1 MTAETGCLFCAIIAG
16 SVPSTMVR
24 EDADTV
30 AFLDI
35 HPAAPTHVLV
45 VPREHHPNLAAAQ
58 AAAPQLVSA
67 VISAATAVAAD
78 AGVAAGWRLVFNTGE
93 RGGQTVFH
101 VHAHVLGWP
110 ESQA

>member
-1 MTAETGCLFCAIIAG
+1 MTAKEGCLFCGIIAG
-16 SVPSTMVR
+16 DIPSTMVR

-35 HPAAPTHVLV
+35 KPAAPTHILV
-45 VPREHHPNLAAAQ
+45 VPREHYANLAEAQ

-67 VISAATAVAAD
+67 VISAATVIAQE
-78 AGVAAGWRLVFNTGE
+78 AGVSDGWRLVFNTGE